1 MPSQN
6 PKHNKKR
13 AVYQRKQTYSSYS
26 GPNLRLILMGTIFVA
41 VIAVVVVV
49 ILNLDAL
56 NPTDD
61 DDVIIEDGDSASIHY
76 KLWIDN
82 DQDGII
88 EWVDVTPDQ
97 ENTILPTILLGDSSG
112 GLLPGF
118 YYALLGMKVNE
129 TNQFYLEANVDEDDD
144 GIDDITGK
152 DVVSYTSGVNAN
164 KKLLFW
170 IKILDITKKGDTY
183 TGTIPQASPVSQ
195 MLGMEFVGILRE
207 KTLFIDY
214 LA

>member
-26 GPNLRLILMGTIFVA
+26 GPSLRLILMGTIFVA

-56 NPTDD
+56 IPTGDND
-61 DDVIIEDGDSASIHY
+61 EVFIEDGDSAMIHY
-76 KLWIDN
+76 KLWIDD

-97 ENTILPTILLGDSSG
+97 DSTFLPTILSGDSSG
-112 GLLPGF
+112 GLIPGF
-118 YYALLGMKVNE
+118 YNALLGMKVND
-129 TNQFYLEANVDEDDD
+129 TNQFYLEANVDEDQD

-152 DVVSYTSGVNAN
+152 DVVSYTGTHDLAN
-164 KKLLFW
+164 TKLLFW
-170 IKILDITKKGDTY
+170 LKVLDITKKGDTY
-183 TGTIPQASPVSQ
+183 TGTLPGPSS
-195 MLGMEFVGILRE
+195 GILTHTIIETRRYF
-207 KTLFIDY
+207 LDY
-214 LA
+214 LSW